1 MKNAKVARPLTEKGR
16 NVNIARRT
24 RSSRTFPAWGEIK
37 DRILDAMYRCKKEI
51 EDKAQAARCISR
63 VNKVGTVVQKYQR
76 TLSPYDFYL
85 RMEDVCPIPDIRKVI
100 VNGTDEEFNT
110 RAKEVTPELPKLT
123 SRILEERTAKISALL
138 PFNDRPGGVL
148 SLATAWFSCGLC
160 CRYPTHGTD
169 ALIPHCLSLADHP
182 SKQPTGEE
190 AFDSHVQGRG
200 WCADTSMFK
209 FSETASTI
217 ARGLVLDC
225 GEDPESITLAEI
237 YSKFHRFV
245 FYEKGELVA
254 HNWQETV
261 KPYWFFRGTLLWVNY
276 PQRPVQFNYKYRN
289 PSAYHRFLGPDECP
303 EFVHDPSGHDR
314 AWLWCC
320 FHCWRY
326 CEDQAPQVPTL
337 PSVKQHIANK

>member
-1 MKNAKVARPLTEKGR
+1 MH
-16 NVNIARRT
+16 
-24 RSSRTFPAWGEIK
+24 
-37 DRILDAMYRCKKEI
+37 RCKKEI

-110 RAKEVTPELPKLT
+110 RIKEVTSELPKLT
-123 SRILEERTAKISALL
+123 SRILEERTAKTSALL

-209 FSETASTI
+209 FSETASI
-217 ARGLVLDC
+217 VARGLILEC

-261 KPYWFFRGTLLWVNY
+261 SPIGFSGAYYCGLTIHNFPSSSITNIAIPLCITGFSDQTNAQSLCTIPVVMTVHGYGAVSIAGGIVKTRLPRS
-276 PQRPVQFNYKYRN
+276 QRSP
-289 PSAYHRFLGPDECP
+289 A
-303 EFVHDPSGHDR
+303 
-314 AWLWCC
+314 
-320 FHCWRY
+320 
-326 CEDQAPQVPTL
+326 
-337 PSVKQHIANK
+337 